1 MPAYAQMTQ
10 MLAKAQ
16 QAAPGVS
23 LKHHACLETLP
34 HQRRGMAI
42 LSTLPPGMDP
52 RDKPGFQHD
61 TMAGCH
67 LPACS
72 NISNKSQREKQ
83 HPEVHSLHKLH
94 SNSPTEHNHL
104 LPWQRS
110 SRSCSAPKDRRDQ
123 MSSSDSASPLTCR
136 TLASVTEAGFIPAK
150 RQHGRA
156 LAKCSVPHS
165 GPGTAQLLCPVC
177 GPPVGSNRQM

>member
-1 MPAYAQMTQ
+1 MTVPLCPMPAYAQMTQ

-67 LPACS
+67 LPDVL
-72 NISNKSQREKQ
+72 ISQINRKGKNSTQKCIHCTSFIVTPPPSITTFYLGKGLPGAAQ
-83 HPEVHSLHKLH
+83 HPRTGGTRCHPQTVLH
-94 SNSPTEHNHL
+94 P
-104 LPWQRS
+104 
-110 SRSCSAPKDRRDQ
+110 
-123 MSSSDSASPLTCR
+123 
-136 TLASVTEAGFIPAK
+136 
-150 RQHGRA
+150 
-156 LAKCSVPHS
+156 
-165 GPGTAQLLCPVC
+165 
-177 GPPVGSNRQM
+177 